1 MPLKSK
7 IWASYIIMIIVP
19 LLLAVLS
26 ARLILINYE
35 KDHQLQ
41 IIETAQEEKIKEN
54 MDFMAELEHAMVNY
68 PDYFKDSSYLTQL
81 NEKIS
86 SFDMG
91 VLIQYNGEFMY
102 NSVPVSAEKL
112 KPYLSNFL
120 QQDVA
125 GRWASAITKDYIVKC
140 RAFTF
145 SDGTACY
152 IYLFMNRTAPWD
164 TPPAAHIGYVKWV
177 FLIFIICIFLTNSFL
192 TYRLSKSLIEP
203 LDSVK
208 KAAKEIQG
216 GNLDYPISYPVKNE
230 IGELYQAFEE
240 MRVKL
245 KQSQALNAQYE
256 NSRKELMSNIS
267 HDLKTPITSIKG
279 YVQGIIDG
287 VANNPVKM
295 DKYLRTIFT
304 NAVEMERLTN
314 DLFLFA
320 KLDIKQ
326 LPFSFECVDIKKYL
340 EDAREEL
347 NFALTEEN
355 IILNYESRYES
366 SDLIMADR
374 QRLVRV
380 IHNIME
386 NAKKHL
392 KKQEKK
398 IKIVLR
404 EEEGGALIEISD
416 NGCGIPA
423 DKLPFVFDR
432 FFRVDCARNRTT
444 GGSGIGLSIAREII
458 EAHQGIIWAE
468 STEGLGT
475 SIFFTLKKADYFI
488 MNQN

>member
-230 IGELYQAFEE
+230 IGELYQAFE
-240 MRVKL
+240 
-245 KQSQALNAQYE
+245 
-256 NSRKELMSNIS
+256 
-267 HDLKTPITSIKG
+267 
-279 YVQGIIDG
+279 
-287 VANNPVKM
+287 
-295 DKYLRTIFT
+295 
-304 NAVEMERLTN
+304 
-314 DLFLFA
+314 
-320 KLDIKQ
+320 
-326 LPFSFECVDIKKYL
+326 
-340 EDAREEL
+340 
-347 NFALTEEN
+347 
-355 IILNYESRYES
+355 
-366 SDLIMADR
+366 
-374 QRLVRV
+374 
-380 IHNIME
+380 
-386 NAKKHL
+386 
-392 KKQEKK
+392 
-398 IKIVLR
+398 
-404 EEEGGALIEISD
+404 
-416 NGCGIPA
+416 
-423 DKLPFVFDR
+423 
-432 FFRVDCARNRTT
+432 
-444 GGSGIGLSIAREII
+444 
-458 EAHQGIIWAE
+458 
-468 STEGLGT
+468 
-475 SIFFTLKKADYFI
+475 
-488 MNQN
+488 